1 MARKQARAWSRTK
14 SESAMNNPEI
24 FCVMHDDAAQDLFR
38 IIISLGFYCI
48 QCDTDYGSLL
58 HCAAHPFSIV
68 LVPAQLLIN
77 NNIFTDEFI
86 QCNHSESLCI
96 AYGDPGLFKDIHPDN
111 MARLYD
117 VLPAP
122 SEKARVQLCL
132 ARACETANL
141 RAEHKSYANETADIY
156 DLLIS
161 AESKFHA
168 LIEQLPNGIVLVDT
182 RGTIIKW
189 NHAME
194 RISGVPR
201 EETLGCSI
209 RDVRYRL
216 YADKQLCDALSEHFD
231 ASSIEY
237 FGKQSIF
244 NEKITNEIRI
254 VRSDGTFRTL
264 ESSICYLKLDESYM
278 ACSILRDITQKKELE
293 TQLAESEEKFRGI
306 AEQLSDTI
314 FITDTDGILTYV
326 SPSSHTLFGL
336 PPEEA
341 VGRHFIEFL
350 HSDAAVMAQPK
361 FNTMVESGSS
371 QETIVLLMKRAD
383 EGAFYGELAVKVQKK
398 DECIIGTIGLI
409 RDITQRKNVENS
421 LKQLVSEKEILMR
434 ELVHRVKNNMNVINS
449 LLGIQSR
456 VFDDPRI
463 LAVFRECRDRV
474 ITMMNLQEMIYKTG
488 EFTHVN
494 LSTYLRGIA
503 LNLLKSY
510 VMTPGKISLRL
521 DLNEATIDLR
531 RAIPCGLI
539 VNELITNSLKYA
551 FPNDMDGVISL
562 GLSSESADESG
573 GSIKYTITVGDD
585 GIGMTKDFDCKNSDN
600 IGLKIVSMMVQQ
612 LRGTIE
618 RKTGAPAEYVITF

>member
-1 MARKQARAWSRTK
+1 
-14 SESAMNNPEI
+14 
-24 FCVMHDDAAQDLFR
+24 MHDDDAQDLFR

-48 QCDTDYGSLL
+48 QCGADYENLL

-68 LVPAQLLIN
+68 LVPAQLLIHN
-77 NNIFTDEFI
+77 DNFTNEFM
-86 QCNHSESLCI
+86 QRNHSESLCI
-96 AYGDPGLFKDIHPDN
+96 AYGDPGLFTHIHADSMP
-111 MARLYD
+111 RLYD
-117 VLPAP
+117 FLPVP
-122 SEKARVQLCL
+122 SEKALVQLCL

-141 RAEHKSYANETADIY
+141 RAAHKSYANETANIY

-182 RGTIIKW
+182 RGIIIKW

-216 YADKQLCDALSEHFD
+216 CADKQLCDALSEHFD
-231 ASSIEY
+231 TSSIEY

-254 VRSDGTFRTL
+254 VRPDGTFCTV
-264 ESSICYLKLDESYM
+264 ESIICYLKLDESYM

-314 FITDTDGILTYV
+314 FITDTDGILMYV

-539 VNELITNSLKYA
+539 VNELMTNSLKYA